1 MKTKFT
7 VKSSRVKGAS
17 FHPSRPWILVSLHS
31 GVVQIWDY
39 KIGTQVAK
47 FEVIKLIF
55 RNTMAQLEQLIFIM
69 LYLYL

>member
-1 MKTKFT
+1 
-7 VKSSRVKGAS
+7 
-17 FHPSRPWILVSLHS
+17 VSLHS

-55 RNTMAQLEQLIFIM
+55 RNMMDQLEQLIFIM
-69 LYLYL
+69 LYLYLSQEVMMDLLKFGIINKENVCSL